1 MAPAP
6 ESEASARRRARPGSA
21 AGLGAG
27 LVSRFAL
34 VGIGATL
41 LYASLALLFSQ
52 MALAPIQASVLAYA
66 VATVFSYLGQKFLAF
81 RSSGAHRSELP
92 KFLVLTAI
100 GFGVATAMP
109 AVFSGLLGYPPYVPV
124 VATCLVV
131 PVINLFVLDRWVFS
145 ARREAA

>member
-52 MALAPIQASVLAYA
+52 MALAPVEASLLAYA
-66 VATVFSYLGQKFLAF
+66 VATVFSYLGQKFVTF
-81 RSSGAHRSELP
+81 RSPGAHRSELP

-124 VATCLVV
+124 VATCIVV

>member
-6 ESEASARRRARPGSA
+6 GSDAAARGAA

-27 LVSRFAL
+27 LVSRFAM

-81 RSSGAHRSELP
+81 RSRGAHRSELP
-92 KFLVLTAI
+92 KFLVLTAV

-109 AVFSGLLGYPPYVPV
+109 AFFSGLLGFQPYVAA
-124 VATCLVV
+124 VATCIVV
-131 PVINLFVLDRWVFS
+131 PLINLFVLDRWVFS
-145 ARREAA
+145 ARRETA

>member
-6 ESEASARRRARPGSA
+6 GSEAVARRRAG

-34 VGIGATL
+34 VGLGATL

-52 MALAPIQASVLAYA
+52 MALAPVQASVLAYA

-81 RSSGAHRSELP
+81 RSPGAHRSELP
-92 KFLVLTAI
+92 KFLVLTAV

-109 AVFSGLLGYPPYVPV
+109 AVFSGLLGFPPYVPV
-124 VATCLVV
+124 VATCIVV
-131 PVINLFVLDRWVFS
+131 PLINLFVLDRWVFS
-145 ARREAA
+145 ARREAT

>member
-6 ESEASARRRARPGSA
+6 VSDAAARGAA

-27 LVSRFAL
+27 LVTRFAM

-81 RSSGAHRSELP
+81 RSRGAHRSELP
-92 KFLVLTAI
+92 KFLALTAV

-109 AVFSGLLGYPPYVPV
+109 AFFSGLLGFQPYVAV
-124 VATCLVV
+124 VATCIVV
-131 PVINLFVLDRWVFS
+131 PLINLFVLDRWVFS
-145 ARREAA
+145 ARRETA